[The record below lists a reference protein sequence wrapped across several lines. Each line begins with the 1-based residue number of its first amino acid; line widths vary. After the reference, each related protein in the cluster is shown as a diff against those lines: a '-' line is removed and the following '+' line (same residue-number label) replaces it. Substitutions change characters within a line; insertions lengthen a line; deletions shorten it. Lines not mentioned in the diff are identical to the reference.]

1 LPDLTSTDRQ
11 LRENAERIALN
22 SPIQGSAADIIKRAM
37 LGVHAALQAQ
47 GLKSRML
54 LQVHDE
60 LVLEVAAGER
70 EAVEKLVTAQ
80 MGAAADLSV
89 PLEVQIGVG
98 PSWYDAGH

>member
-1 LPDLTSTDRQ
+1 

-37 LGVHAALQAQ
+37 LGVSAELEAR

-60 LVLEVAAGER
+60 LVLEVAPGER
-70 EAVEKLVTAQ
+70 EAVTELVSTQ
-80 MGAAADLSV
+80 MGSAAQLSV
-89 PLEVQIGVG
+89 PLDVQIGVG
-98 PSWYDAGH
+98 ASWHDAGH

>member
-1 LPDLTSTDRQ
+1 
-11 LRENAERIALN
+11 
-22 SPIQGSAADIIKRAM
+22 M
-37 LGVHAALQAQ
+37 QAQ

-70 EAVEKLVTAQ
+70 EAVEKLVTKQ

>member
-1 LPDLTSTDRQ
+1 
-11 LRENAERIALN
+11 
-22 SPIQGSAADIIKRAM
+22 M
-37 LGVHAALQAQ
+37 LGVHSELKAQ

-70 EAVEKLVTAQ
+70 EAVEKLVTEQ
-80 MGAAADLSV
+80 MGSAADLTV

-98 PSWYDAGH
+98 SSWYDAGH